1 MEWHNIG
8 VYSKF
13 ALTISLLFIILNNI
27 CYYVTI
33 FFFFKILDVYG
44 ALACLEHLETQELN
58 WDFQKHWLKQVM
70 KLQVPIEVVCSELSI
85 KQYGER
91 SREMVKLIQ

>member
-1 MEWHNIG
+1 M
-8 VYSKF
+8 F
-13 ALTISLLFIILNNI
+13 
-27 CYYVTI
+27 
-33 FFFFKILDVYG
+33 G
-44 ALACLEHLETQELN
+44 ALACLEYLESQELN

-70 KLQVPIEVVCSELSI
+70 KLQVPIEVVCSEQSL